1 MKDRISLKFFLNE
14 AKGKGDLGKIYLRI
28 TVNRKKAEMATS
40 FNLAPS
46 EWDETRQRAKKS
58 NLINQK
64 LSEIEH
70 RIFTIQNILEYENRP
85 ITARI
90 LKDLYLEKDKINAY
104 LLEFYD
110 KFLEGIENNPELSR
124 ETVSL
129 YKQTHNYI
137 VRFVNAQF
145 KIKDIPIKQV
155 DFKFINNLDSFL
167 LNNNLK
173 RNTVNKHHSR
183 FRTLIHRAIKEGQ
196 LAKNPYED
204 FILKKVKVNR
214 EALTK
219 AELYSLT
226 THNLGGNE
234 SLQRVRDIFIFSVY
248 TGLRYQDAQDLKI
261 SEIIKY
267 DSNQTFI
274 KTIQIKTGEKVTI
287 PLLKPALEIVER
299 YDLPEREI
307 TGKILPGIT
316 NQKLNAYLK
325 VIAEL
330 VGIKKNLTHHV
341 ARHTC
346 ATTVLLSNDIPLKV
360 VSNWLGHT
368 NIRQTEVYAKIT
380 TEYLEKIAKDVDGK
394 I

>member
-1 MKDRISLKFFLNE
+1 MKDHISLKFFLNE
-14 AKGKGDLGKIYLRI
+14 AKAKGDLGKIYLRI
-28 TVNRKKAEMATS
+28 YVNRIKAELATQ
-40 FNLAPS
+40 FKLAPS

-58 NLINQK
+58 NLINQE
-64 LSEIEH
+64 LSKIEH
-70 RIFTIQNILEYENRP
+70 RIFTLQSILEYENRP

-110 KFLEGIENNPELSR
+110 KFLEGIENNPELSK
-124 ETVSL
+124 ETFNL
-129 YKQTHNYI
+129 YKQTHKYI
-137 VRFVNAQF
+137 NSFVKEQY

-155 DFKFINNLDSFL
+155 DFKFINSLDSYL
-167 LNNNLK
+167 LNNNLQ

-196 LAKNPYED
+196 ITKNPYED
-204 FILKKVKVNR
+204 LPLKKVKVNR

-219 AELYSLT
+219 SELHTLT
-226 THNLGGNE
+226 THDLGGNE
-234 SLQRVRDIFIFSVY
+234 SLQRVRDIFVFSVY
-248 TGLRYQDAQDLKI
+248 TGLRFQDAQDLKI
-261 SEIIKY
+261 SEIVKF
-267 DSNQTFI
+267 DSDQPFI
-274 KTIQIKTGEKVTI
+274 KTIQIKTGEQVTI
-287 PLLKPALEIVER
+287 PLLKPALEIVKR

-307 TGKILPGIT
+307 TGKILPKIT

-346 ATTVLLSNDIPLKV
+346 ATTVLLSNDIPMKV

-368 NIRQTEVYAKIT
+368 NIRQTEQYAKIT
-380 TEYLEKIAKDVDGK
+380 PEYLEKVAKDVEEK

>member
-14 AKGKGDLGKIYLRI
+14 AKAKGDLGKIYLRI
-28 TVNRKKAEMATS
+28 YVNRIKAEVATP
-40 FNLAPS
+40 FTLPPT
-46 EWDETRQRAKKS
+46 EWDETRQRAKKN
-58 NLINQK
+58 NLINQE
-64 LSEIEH
+64 LSKIEH

-104 LLEFYD
+104 LFEFYD
-110 KFLEGIENNPELSR
+110 KFLEGIDNNPELSK
-124 ETVSL
+124 ETLAL

-137 VRFVNAQF
+137 VSFVKAQY

-155 DFKFINNLDSFL
+155 DFKFISSFDLFL
-167 LNNNLK
+167 LSHKLK
-173 RNTVNKHHSR
+173 RNTINKHHSR

-196 LAKNPYED
+196 LTQNPYND
-204 FILKKVKVNR
+204 FTLKKVKVNR

-219 AELYSLT
+219 NELHTLT

-234 SLQRVRDIFIFSVY
+234 SLQKIRDIFIFSVY
-248 TGLRYQDAQDLKI
+248 TGLRYQDAQDLEA
-261 SEIIKY
+261 SDIIKN
-267 DSNQTFI
+267 DSGQPF
-274 KTIQIKTGEKVTI
+274 IQITQHKTGEQVMI
-287 PLLKPALEIVER
+287 PLLKPALTIIDR

-307 TGKILPGIT
+307 TGKILPKIT
-316 NQKLNAYLK
+316 NQKLNTYLK

-330 VGIKKNLTHHV
+330 VGIKKHLTHHV

-346 ATTVLLSNDIPLKV
+346 ATTVLLSNDIPMKV
-360 VSNWLGHT
+360 VSNWMGHT
-368 NIRQTEVYAKIT
+368 NIRQTEAYAKIT
-380 TEYLEKIAKDVDGK
+380 PEYLEKVAKDVEEK